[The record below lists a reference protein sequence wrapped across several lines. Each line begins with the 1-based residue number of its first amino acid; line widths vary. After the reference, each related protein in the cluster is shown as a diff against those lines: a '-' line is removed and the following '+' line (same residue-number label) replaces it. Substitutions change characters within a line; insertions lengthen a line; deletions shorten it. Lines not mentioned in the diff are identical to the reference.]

1 MDILSEILGN
11 KRQEV
16 ALSKKIM
23 PLEHLADIEGY
34 KRKCLS
40 LQGALQ
46 TKDIA
51 VIAEIKKAS
60 PSKGVIK
67 EDFNPMKIAGEYV
80 DGGASAISVLT
91 DMRYFQGHISF
102 INDIR
107 SSVPIPILRK
117 DFIIDS
123 YQITE
128 AKAFGA
134 DAILLIVAAL
144 ESGQLNELHAEAN
157 ELGLQCLVEVRDEKE
172 LENLN
177 FKQVKII
184 GINNRNLS
192 DFTIDM
198 STTSRVASHIPEG
211 ITIVSESGI
220 ENRFDIEQLAKSGI
234 HAVLVGESLIRSANT
249 KDALRGLLT
258 PLNEVA
264 Q

>member
-1 MDILSEILGN
+1 
-11 KRQEV
+11 
-16 ALSKKIM
+16 
-23 PLEHLADIEGY
+23 
-34 KRKCLS
+34 
-40 LQGALQ
+40 
-46 TKDIA
+46 
-51 VIAEIKKAS
+51 
-60 PSKGVIK
+60 
-67 EDFNPMKIAGEYV
+67 
-80 DGGASAISVLT
+80 
-91 DMRYFQGHISF
+91 
-102 INDIR
+102 
-107 SSVPIPILRK
+107 VPIPILRK

-157 ELGLQCLVEVRDEKE
+157 ELGMQCLVEVHDEKE

-234 HAVLVGESLIRSANT
+234 NAVLVGESLIRSANA

-258 PLNEVA
+258 PLNEIK